1 MKANMGKSLL
11 SPLLTLVLF
20 LFTIAVNAAP
30 TVARDA
36 QLPIEVQIATDGVSI
51 QSIEDVVIIKDVKA
65 NRGNATL
72 LYPFLIGRDPL
83 FPRTLKFGESLVGV
97 SPIHAVREVEVQT
110 DKGSWIF
117 TVK

>member
-36 QLPIEVQIATDGVSI
+36 QLPIEVKIATDGVSI

-83 FPRTLKFGESLVGV
+83 FPQNTQVWRILSWRIPNSCSEGKLKCR
-97 SPIHAVREVEVQT
+97 PTREV
-110 DKGSWIF
+110 GYLL
-117 TVK
+117 

>member
-11 SPLLTLVLF
+11 PPLLTLVLF
-20 LFTIAVNAAP
+20 LFTIAVNVAP
-30 TVARDA
+30 TVARDT
-36 QLPIEVQIATDGVSI
+36 QLPIEVKIATDGVSI

-83 FPRTLKFGESLVGV
+83 LPRTLKFGESLVGV